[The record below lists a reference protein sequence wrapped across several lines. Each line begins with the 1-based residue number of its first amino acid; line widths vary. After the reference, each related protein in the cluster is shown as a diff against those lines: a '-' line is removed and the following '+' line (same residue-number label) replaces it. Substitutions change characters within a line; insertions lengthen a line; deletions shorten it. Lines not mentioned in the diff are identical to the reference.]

1 MTLVADNMLI
11 FLFSKVKSL
20 YSMLY
25 LLQNLNFQKNQK
37 VFLILLCL
45 IGTGCQKPI
54 ALNEYTFRGSSMGTT
69 FLVKIAALEAKSLRI
84 DFESS
89 SSRYISYAI
98 SRRVKPAFAA
108 ILMRIFTIIKFL
120 RHFFKNK

>member
-1 MTLVADNMLI
+1 
-11 FLFSKVKSL
+11 
-20 YSMLY
+20 MLY

-69 FLVKIAALEAKSLRI
+69 FLVKIAADKMSEQQQRKIYQTRC
-84 DFESS
+84 
-89 SSRYISYAI
+89 
-98 SRRVKPAFAA
+98 
-108 ILMRIFTIIKFL
+108 
-120 RHFFKNK
+120 